1 MTISCDNAQTRTILL
16 PEQAIIQLGLHCQM
30 QTDTFLVHK
39 LSFCQLSTFDTNNNF
54 DYEVI
59 DEKDILQEGDL
70 HVKQIRLK
78 ERLDSIETMQQANEE
93 ISADITAHIK
103 DSESLW
109 NEAKASG
116 QTAWGEIATWIS
128 IATSFLI
135 SAIIASWL
143 IKLQI
148 QVWKHGGS
156 GGGGNMTDIQQQ
168 IDSLKSRL
176 MDLETDIQIADRQQ
190 EEKKNPPAYNF

>member
-1 MTISCDNAQTRTILL
+1 M
-16 PEQAIIQLGLHCQM
+16 
-30 QTDTFLVHK
+30 
-39 LSFCQLSTFDTNNNF
+39 
-54 DYEVI
+54 
-59 DEKDILQEGDL
+59 
-70 HVKQIRLK
+70 K
-78 ERLDSIETMQQANEE
+78 ERLDSIETMQQANAE
-93 ISADITAHIK
+93 ISADITAHIR
-103 DSESLW
+103 DSKSLW
-109 NEAKASG
+109 NEAKAIE

-148 QVWKHGGS
+148 QVWKHGGN
-156 GGGGNMTDIQQQ
+156 GGGGNTTDIQQQ

-190 EEKKNPPAYNF
+190 EEKKTHQHTTSESVRIRQ

>member
-1 MTISCDNAQTRTILL
+1 M
-16 PEQAIIQLGLHCQM
+16 
-30 QTDTFLVHK
+30 
-39 LSFCQLSTFDTNNNF
+39 
-54 DYEVI
+54 
-59 DEKDILQEGDL
+59 
-70 HVKQIRLK
+70 K
-78 ERLDSIETMQQANEE
+78 ERLDSIETMQQANAE

-128 IATSFLI
+128 IAISFLI

-156 GGGGNMTDIQQQ
+156 GGGGNRTELQQQ

-190 EEKKNPPAYNF
+190 EEKKTPPAYNY